1 MCAFHRRFTDLLSRG
16 VGEKESIA
24 SRTLGANRAEVGDEI
39 LPADILRHIR
49 RLEIRTKQRVSELFA
64 GQYHSVFKGQGME
77 FDEVREYVPGD
88 DIRDIDWNVTARLG
102 VPFIKKYAEE
112 RELTVFLLV
121 DKSASL
127 IFGSANQ
134 GKNGLAAEIGG
145 VLAFSAINNQD
156 KVGLLTFSDSPELLI
171 PPRKG
176 RPHGLRIIREI
187 RFGTASGSGT
197 DLAAACETAM
207 HAVHR
212 RSVMFLLSDFL
223 ISREALA
230 AVDQP
235 LGMLAR
241 KHDLIALTIKD
252 PLEGN
257 LPDVGLLV
265 GEDLETGRSL
275 VVDSSNKRSRD
286 RFNQQFINHRGRVD
300 SLFKRHNIDQVVF
313 EVGQDPVDPLLR
325 FFKLRERRLARG

>member
-1 MCAFHRRFTDLLSRG
+1 MCAFHRKFTDWLGRG
-16 VGEKESIA
+16 VGEEKNSA
-24 SRTLGANRAEVGDEI
+24 DLVLGSKRARAEDEV
-39 LPADILRHIR
+39 LPAEILRHVR
-49 RLEIRTKQRVSELFA
+49 RLEIRTRQRVTELFA

-127 IFGSANQ
+127 LFGSGNQ
-134 GKNGLAAEIGG
+134 GKNDLAAEVGG
-145 VLAFSAINNQD
+145 LLAFSAINNQD
-156 KVGLLTFSDSPELLI
+156 KVGLLSFSDTPEQLI
-171 PPRKG
+171 PARKG

-187 RFGTASGSGT
+187 RFGIPAGHGT
-197 DLAAACETAM
+197 DLAAACETAL
-207 HAVHR
+207 HAIHR

-223 ISREALA
+223 VSAGDLA
-230 AVDQP
+230 ALDRP
-235 LGMLAR
+235 IGMLAR

-252 PLEGN
+252 PLEGG
-257 LPDVGLLV
+257 LPDVGLWE
-265 GEDLETGRSL
+265 GEDLESGGSIL
-275 VVDSSNKRSRD
+275 FDSSNKRSRD
-286 RFNQQFINHRGRVD
+286 RFNQQFIKQREQV
-300 SLFKRHNIDQVVF
+300 SALFKSHNIDQVVF